1 MKKLI
6 DRIWVAVQA
15 AWEHLDPKLKYTVI
29 SGALAFAL
37 TKGAIQ
43 LDPAV
48 AAAIS
53 GAIAS
58 VVGYSVENDAS
69 VVRREDELGEDVPLP
84 LLRPLG
90 GAANQDPLAD
100 VDVAKLK

>member
-1 MKKLI
+1 MKNLI
-6 DRIWVAVQA
+6 DRILAALRA

-29 SGALAFAL
+29 SGVLAYAL

-43 LDPAV
+43 LDPEI

-69 VVRREDELGEDVPLP
+69 VIRKEDELGEDVPLP
-84 LLRPLG
+84 LPPDVS
-90 GAANQDPLAD
+90 AANQDPLAD